1 MTTVPTAP
9 TAPLRMLDVLAD
21 GIAATL
27 GENLLALYVHGSY
40 VAGDFEPAR
49 SDLDLLAVL
58 REVPT
63 PATLELLRP
72 RHARFAVDHPAW
84 ADRIEVDYFPAA
96 TLAALADRPGPMIRI
111 SPGEPLHLFEA
122 SRHYLL
128 NVASARAD
136 GRALRGQ
143 SPTAVLPPVDRAAVR
158 AVVREH
164 AASWPEWVKDS
175 RGRTGAQAYAVLTLC
190 RALHLVVEGT
200 QVSKRR
206 AGVWAAARRP
216 ESAELIEWASAW
228 WYDAGP
234 DDAPGRYEDVAAFVT
249 SLAAEVTQLP

>member
-1 MTTVPTAP
+1 
-9 TAPLRMLDVLAD
+9 MLDLLANR
-21 GIAATL
+21 IVTTL
-27 GENLLALYVHGSY
+27 GEDLVALYVHGSY
-40 VAGDFEPAR
+40 VAGDFDPAR

-72 RHARFAVDHPAW
+72 LHARLAVDHPAW
-84 ADRIEVDYFPAA
+84 ADRIEVDYFPVA
-96 TLAALADRPGPMIRI
+96 TLTELADRPGWMIRI

-136 GRALRGQ
+136 GRVLHGL
-143 SPTAVLPPVDRAAVR
+143 SPTAVLPPVDQAAVR

-164 AASWPEWVKDS
+164 AASWPEWVEDS

-190 RALHLVVEGT
+190 RALHLTVDGT

-206 AGVWAAARRP
+206 AGLWAAARRP
-216 ESAELIEWASAW
+216 ESADLIDWASAW
-228 WYDAGP
+228 WYGGGTNTD
-234 DDAPGRYEDVAAFVT
+234 PGRYEDVAAFV
-249 SLAAEVTQLP
+249 SSVGAEITQLP

>member
-1 MTTVPTAP
+1 MTTAP
-9 TAPLRMLDVLAD
+9 PRMLDLLAD
-21 GIAATL
+21 GIAGTL
-27 GENLLALYVHGSY
+27 GEDLVALYVHGSY
-40 VAGDFEPAR
+40 VAGDFDPAR

-63 PATLELLRP
+63 PATLERLRP
-72 RHARFAVDHPAW
+72 LHARLAVDHPAW

-96 TLAALADRPGPMIRI
+96 TLTALADRPGPMIRI

-122 SRHYLL
+122 GRHYLL

-164 AASWPEWVKDS
+164 AASWPEWVEDA
-175 RGRTGAQAYAVLTLC
+175 RGRTGAQAYSVLTLC

-206 AGVWAAARRP
+206 AGFWAAARRP
-216 ESAELIEWASAW
+216 ESAELIEWAAAW

-234 DDAPGRYEDVAAFVT
+234 DDAPGRYEDVAAFVR
-249 SLAAEVTQLP
+249 SVSAEVTGHP